1 MEKKY
6 QIFISS
12 TYKDLIEARSKVRD
26 AILSM
31 MHFPVGMEMF
41 NAADEEQWEIIQET
55 IDSSDYYVLILG
67 QRYGRCCSRKG
78 RPSYVLTLAI
88 RNVLSTCSL
97 VHVLLRFKGFIPTVT
112 PAPVLCLLAEPG
124 YR

>member
-1 MEKKY
+1 MKKKY

-12 TYKDLIEARSKVRD
+12 TYKDLVKARAKVRD

-41 NAADEEQWEIIQET
+41 NAADEEQWEIIKET

-67 QRYGRCCSRKG
+67 RD
-78 RPSYVLTLAI
+78 TD
-88 RNVLSTCSL
+88 
-97 VHVLLRFKGFIPTVT
+97 LRLKKAQMQESVIQKKNSGMRLKRRFRF
-112 PAPVLCLLAEPG
+112 
-124 YR
+124 